1 MSCDRIR
8 DLLDDLLAGELASE
22 VSQEVQEHLG
32 RCLSCRREFKELQE
46 LLQQTAELPTEIFPE
61 RDLWPEIE
69 MRIASARWPAE
80 QERARPEPSRPWW
93 LYLAA
98 AVLALAVFSVPLSRW
113 WIGQSANEAQQARSQ
128 TQPVVLVAETTGSE
142 ADIARSQDGVL
153 HARKDLLEMLER
165 RRDEMD
171 PEVLVVVEE
180 NMRLLDEAIGQL
192 HLALEEDPGN
202 RRLHLLLATRYQQEM
217 NLVKRVIRV

>member
-8 DLLDDLLAGELASE
+8 NLLDDFLAGELPAE
-22 VSQEVQEHLG
+22 VGKEVHEHLG
-32 RCLSCRREFKELQE
+32 RCLGCRREWKELQD
-46 LLQQTAELPTEIFPE
+46 LLQQTAELPAEILPE

-69 MRIASARWPAE
+69 MGISA
-80 QERARPEPSRPWW
+80 ARSEPSRPWW

-98 AVLALAVFSVPLSRW
+98 AVLALAVFSAPLTRW
-113 WIGQSANEAQQARSQ
+113 WLGQRTDDAPQARSQ
-128 TQPVVLVAETTGSE
+128 PVDLVPTETRIA

-165 RRDEMD
+165 RRDRFD

-192 HLALEEDPGN
+192 YLALEEDPGN
-202 RRLHLLLATRYQQEM
+202 RRLHLLLASRYQQEV
-217 NLVKRVIRV
+217 NLVKRVIHV